1 MTVPE
6 LIEWFEDS
14 VKGADQQAQEK
25 DSGWWT
31 DGPKKHHDY
40 DVGYYRGRRDAW
52 RIAATYLRQSYYLEA
67 RPKRWPDG
75 TEIKTGSIGGLSG
88 VAPQKLRTW
97 EGEPG
102 DPEAENN
109 YLDVDDPMRYK

>member
-1 MTVPE
+1 MTMNIPE

-14 VKGADQQAQEK
+14 IKGADQQAQEK

-67 RPKRWPDG
+67 RPKHG
-75 TEIKTGSIGGLSG
+75 TG
-88 VAPQKLRTW
+88 
-97 EGEPG
+97 
-102 DPEAENN
+102 
-109 YLDVDDPMRYK
+109 